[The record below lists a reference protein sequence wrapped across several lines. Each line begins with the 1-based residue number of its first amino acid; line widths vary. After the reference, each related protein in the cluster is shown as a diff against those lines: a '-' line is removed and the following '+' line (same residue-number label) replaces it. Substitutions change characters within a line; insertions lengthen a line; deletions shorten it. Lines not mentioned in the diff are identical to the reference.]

1 MSFKKIFV
9 SALLC
14 TAMAVALADTYPDL
28 EWRMDGSTV
37 RDSVSSVESQN
48 ALSELAL
55 FSWDILESA
64 AREIY
69 RYPFKAIIFTIR

>member
-1 MSFKKIFV
+1 MSFKKIFLG
-9 SALLC
+9 ALLC
-14 TAMAVALADTYPDL
+14 NAMAVAHADYPDL
-28 EWRMDGSTV
+28 AWRMDGSTV

-55 FSWDILESA
+55 SSWDILESA
-64 AREIY
+64 AKEIY